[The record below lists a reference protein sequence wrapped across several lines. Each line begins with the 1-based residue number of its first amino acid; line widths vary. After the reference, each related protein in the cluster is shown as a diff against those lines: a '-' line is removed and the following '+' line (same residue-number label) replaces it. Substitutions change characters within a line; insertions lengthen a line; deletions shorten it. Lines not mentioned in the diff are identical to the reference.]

1 MSRKPFIIINVIV
14 LLFFIS
20 LLYSNEI
27 NKQLGTKI
35 TTHQVRQT
43 QRTMQIPDLIVE
55 KVWLD
60 EKGNIVF
67 SIKNAGRGVI
77 PNSGHGQSRVRV
89 RYGDKALDFWFTK
102 NNPNRR
108 PPVDGKGALK
118 RPGGAITYNT
128 GIKLSSPTAVSV
140 IVDYNKRVKEANE
153 QNNQSQAITLKPVVQ
168 SVIQKVQETIKQRV
182 TAPKKPEAKPEKA
195 QPTQIPQPQEQPE
208 TQETAQ
214 QVQTQQQVQP
224 VFEANI
230 EDEEPNNT
238 IFQATT
244 LQDKGWYYGAVGDS
258 SDPVDFLKITTGS
271 GGYCHLITIQASTR
285 NVQLSLYDP
294 QKSFLVEHPEK
305 VWIAL
310 TPETTFYFS
319 VRSLDNASAAYNIT
333 ITSKVINDPW
343 ENDDD
348 VVLAQKH
355 YPPLPNQEYPSYLI
369 NVMGRSGSY
378 RHVRDWYLYG
388 IRMPQPRAKTLK
400 VTVTN
405 IGASAN
411 DLIGIYLYEP
421 ATQAIPVKGTETY
434 GSNTPSLLIFNL
446 WRLYHPLN
454 WTVEEINDDTGQPG
468 QLDWILQKRQPLGM
482 WWYILIENKGSG
494 NHAPRPYGY
503 GDPPGSFTGQGYQ
516 INTEIITVKWESELY

>member
-1 MSRKPFIIINVIV
+1 MRRRAFIIINVIV

-43 QRTMQIPDLIVE
+43 QRTKQLPDLIVE
-55 KVWLD
+55 RVWLD
-60 EKGNIVF
+60 EQGNIVF

-77 PNSGHGQSRVRV
+77 SDSEHGQSRVRV
-89 RYGDKALDFWFTK
+89 QYGNKALDFWLTK

-118 RPGGAITYNT
+118 RPGGAITYIT

-208 TQETAQ
+208 TPAQ
-214 QVQTQQQVQP
+214 QVQAQQQVQP
-224 VFEANI
+224 VFETNI
-230 EDEEPNNT
+230 EDGEPNNT
-238 IFQATT
+238 IFQATA
-244 LQDKGWYYGAVGDS
+244 LQDKGWYSGAVGDS

-271 GGYCHLITIQASTR
+271 GGYCHLLTIQANTR

-294 QKSFLVEHPEK
+294 KKSFLVEHPEK

-333 ITSKVINDPW
+333 ITSKVINDPREPDDSFKETLPYTLKGLIGD
-343 ENDDD
+343 EN
-348 VVLAQKH
+348 LK
-355 YPPLPNQEYPSYLI
+355 PPAAYLC
-369 NVMGRSGSY
+369 NAMDSSGSY
-378 RHVRDWYLYG
+378 RPARDWYQIDRLLTKLLPYQAG
-388 IRMPQPRAKTLK
+388 TAMLISIDNT
-400 VTVTN
+400 
-405 IGASAN
+405 GASNN
-411 DLIGIYLYEP
+411 DLVGVYLFERNSYAAPIRGDERYGEGQIMIYIHNSEWWRIHRQVQVELSGHKELFLAKWDAGY
-421 ATQAIPVKGTETY
+421 
-434 GSNTPSLLIFNL
+434 SLF
-446 WRLYHPLN
+446 
-454 WTVEEINDDTGQPG
+454 
-468 QLDWILQKRQPLGM
+468 
-482 WWYILIENKGSG
+482 IENKGNTSNG
-494 NHAPRPYGY
+494 LRPYGI
-503 GDPPGSFTGQGYQ
+503 GDPPRRYTVSYQ
-516 INTEIITVKWESELY
+516 ITYRIPHFP